1 MRSANIFSH
10 IGHLRSHTEERPF
23 VCEWPGCGKGFA
35 RSHDCKRHTAL
46 HTAKHG
52 AHVCVGCG
60 KTFSR
65 TDALNRHCKLRHLT
79 TLGTTC
85 LISTLIVKSEV
96 GATCRDVV
104 ADVQAQQSSSR
115 HASAPPI
122 ADETSNA
129 SPPTSISQ
137 IDIDS
142 PLRPVP
148 FAL

>member
-1 MRSANIFSH
+1 MSLIL
-10 IGHLRSHTEERPF
+10 GHLRSHTEERPF

-52 AHVCVGCG
+52 AHVCAGCG

-65 TDALNRHCKLRHLT
+65 TDALNRHCKSRYLT
-79 TLGTTC
+79 TLRDNVLNTP
-85 LISTLIVKSEV
+85 LIVKSEV
-96 GATCRDVV
+96 GAGCRDVV
-104 ADVQAQQSSSR
+104 ADVQAHQSSSR
-115 HASAPPI
+115 QASAPPI
-122 ADETSNA
+122 TDETSNA